1 MKLIYLI
8 SRVFLDWTFLNFLAH
23 CDISRLGPYGF
34 FNLGSAPGNQAML
47 DQVMALKWVQSHI
60 SAFGGDSQNVTL
72 MGESAGAMV

>member
-1 MKLIYLI
+1 MHYSKE
-8 SRVFLDWTFLNFLAH
+8 VFDLNLN
-23 CDISRLGPYGF
+23 DKYIITRLGPLGF
-34 FNLGSAPGNQAML
+34 FTLGSAPGNQAML